1 VRIDGDGEE
10 VRVSEEV
17 DGEVHRLTLHGD
29 EYDGEEAG
37 IDAYDGEEAGID
49 AYDGEEAGIDAYDGE
64 EEQQQDVP
72 IDPLQQQQQDV
83 LTELEDEDEDVAKS
97 SSDW

>member
-37 IDAYDGEEAGID
+37 IDAYDGEED
-49 AYDGEEAGIDAYDGE
+49 LVE
-64 EEQQQDVP
+64 EEQQQGVL

-83 LTELEDEDEDVAKS
+83 LTELEDEDEDEDVAKS
-97 SSDW
+97 FSDW